1 MRSDEEPLGRL
12 ELCRGG
18 AGVSRRYALEAMLVL
33 GKGSEVWTQRKR
45 GGDTVCGQGDRRAW
59 VPGDG
64 DCKESRDWELQRWRR
79 LKPGGLP

>member
-1 MRSDEEPLGRL
+1 MPWRGRSEQEIRA
-12 ELCRGG
+12 GG
-18 AGVSRRYALEAMLVL
+18 DAGARER
-33 GKGSEVWTQRKR
+33 QRSLDTEKK

-64 DCKESRDWELQRWRR
+64 DCRESRDWELQRWRR